1 MMDRGREREPGGRK
15 GTEKGKKFERMKM
28 KEK

>member
-1 MMDRGREREPGGRK
+1 MMDRGREREAGGRK
-15 GTEKGKKFERMKM
+15 GRGKGKKFERMKM